1 MPIRFTPGSPMRG
14 GKWTARPLSGI
25 GLDPVT
31 MLTIAEKAEEAKGK
45 SVFDIFGPTEEF
57 QSRQA
62 IRYEY
67 QGLAG
72 QFRRMVPSL
81 PLDLKA
87 MFTPYLAHI
96 DTVILR
102 GATAAD
108 LPDIK
113 GKLAELQAMMMAA
126 RPAGVAPGVD
136 FAMAGFPWYVWLI
149 AAGIL
154 LPMVIKKK

>member
-1 MPIRFTPGSPMRG
+1 MPIRFTPESPRRG

-31 MLTIAEKAEEAKGK
+31 VLTIAEKVEESKGK

-62 IRYEY
+62 VREEY

-72 QFRRMVPSL
+72 QFRRMVPVL
-81 PLDLKA
+81 PPDLKA

-96 DTVILR
+96 DVVIVR
-102 GATAAD
+102 GATAVD

-113 GKLAELQAMMMAA
+113 GKLAEMQAMMMAA

-136 FAMAGFPWYVWLI
+136 FAMAGLPWYVWVI
-149 AAGIL
+149 AVGLL
-154 LPMVIKKK
+154 LPKLLKK

>member
-1 MPIRFTPGSPMRG
+1 MRG

-31 MLTIAEKAEEAKGK
+31 VFTVAEKVGESKGK

-62 IRYEY
+62 VREEY
-67 QGLAG
+67 QGLAS
-72 QFRRMVPSL
+72 QFRRTVPGL
-81 PLDLKA
+81 PADLKA
-87 MFTPYLAHI
+87 MFSPYLAHI
-96 DTVILR
+96 DTVIVR

-108 LPDIK
+108 LTDIK

-126 RPAGVAPGVD
+126 RPAGVTPGID

-149 AAGIL
+149 AAGLL
-154 LPMVIKKK
+154 LPKLLKK